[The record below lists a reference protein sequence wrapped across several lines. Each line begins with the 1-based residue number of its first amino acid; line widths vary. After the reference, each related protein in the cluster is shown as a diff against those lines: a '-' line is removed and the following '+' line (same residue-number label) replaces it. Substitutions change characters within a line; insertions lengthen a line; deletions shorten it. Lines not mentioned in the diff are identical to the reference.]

1 MGDKSKETLAEKIE
15 TIEKRTNVWLNR
27 KCNFYGVPDDEVL
40 RKDIFEIE
48 IALFMNLYLLRE
60 LKFEDLR
67 NRLYDA
73 FDKVDLFRDN
83 GNEEE

>member
-1 MGDKSKETLAEKIE
+1 MNEKSKKTLEEKIK
-15 TIEKRTNVWLNR
+15 TIEKRTNVWLDR
-27 KCNFYGVPDDEVL
+27 KCNFYGVPDDKEL

-67 NRLYDA
+67 NNLYDA
-73 FDKVDLFRDN
+73 FDKVDLSRDT
-83 GNEEE
+83 GDDNE